1 MNAALLASVFVIAT
15 AGLVYELLAGTVA
28 SYLLG
33 DSVTQFST
41 VIGAYLFSMGV
52 GSYLAKYLRR
62 GLVAWFIHVEVLVGL
77 VGGCSAAALFLAF
90 DQVASFQVVLY
101 GVVGLVGTL
110 VGMEIPILLRILE
123 GKLQFS
129 ELVSRV
135 LSLDYLG
142 ALLASILFP
151 LVLVPHLGLV
161 ESAFFFGVLNA
172 GVALV
177 TCVVFRA
184 ELPAARWLMGESALA
199 VAVLLV
205 GFVYAPELTGVA
217 EGHMYADEIVHARST
232 AYQRI
237 VLTRSPR
244 ELRLYLNGHLQFSSL
259 DEYRYHEALVHPG
272 LASVAAPRRALVLGG
287 GDGMAVRELLRDPRV
302 ERVDLVDLDRG
313 MTDLFT
319 THAVMSRLNDGA
331 LRDPRVHVENHD
343 ALVWLRGAPGTWDFI
358 VVDFPDPSSFSVGK
372 LYTTTFYETL
382 ARHLAPG
389 GRLVVQST
397 SPLFA
402 RRAFWCVVETL
413 EAVGLHVAP
422 YHAYVPSFGEWGFA
436 LAGREAFATPTQ
448 LPNPLRGSL
457 RFLTDAQLPGLFSF
471 PADMARLPVEV
482 NRLNNQALVQYYD
495 AEWKRVER

>member
-1 MNAALLASVFVIAT
+1 VNAALLASVFVIAT

-101 GVVGLVGTL
+101 GVVGL